1 MSEYIVDYC
10 NVNIVT
16 DKPANPYKIKRF
28 EITLEERGEIV
39 RCRDCK
45 SYCEGSDDF
54 CTFDWCDYWDAGV
67 ESPDGFCAWGEKA
80 DRETVEVWQPSSPDD
95 VTCYEGKE

>member
-16 DKPANPYKIKRF
+16 YKPDNPYKIKRF

-45 SYCEGSDDF
+45 HYIEHQDYDYATCGYFDSD
-54 CTFDWCDYWDAGV
+54 YAEV
-67 ESPDGFCAWGEKA
+67 EPDGFCAWGDRA
-80 DRETVEVWQPSSPDD
+80 DRQPVDVWQPASVED
-95 VTCYEGKE
+95 VTCHE